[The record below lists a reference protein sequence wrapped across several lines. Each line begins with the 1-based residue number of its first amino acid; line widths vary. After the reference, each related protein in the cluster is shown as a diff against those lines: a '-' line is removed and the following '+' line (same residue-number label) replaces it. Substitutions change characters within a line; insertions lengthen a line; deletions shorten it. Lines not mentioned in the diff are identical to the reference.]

1 MAENVAKVTLEVGA
15 DTSKVAGQVAAAKA
29 QVEAS
34 AAGVDAAGRVTAATN
49 AQTAATSRLGE
60 QLKDIKKTY
69 GEQVEVVQGLI
80 GKLFAVGAVT
90 TTFYKIGEVIG
101 TQIVDKLTSAA
112 DKAND
117 FLMTVNRADAKAAI
131 KQISDRVQVLNA
143 ELASTDEIQQQAFRV
158 MAASG
163 NALGMM
169 LAKDGEKILEERKR
183 LVEQLKGLSNQI
195 AADEASAESAAAR
208 AAGLQQ
214 IQSLQQLTAMT
225 QSALKDAMSE
235 EDRIRADAEEKR
247 LAISAAYVK
256 LSAEQ
261 RLAVEAEVLAAIAAL
276 NAKAAAD
283 IEERRRKAEEEER
296 KRFEDAQRRADE
308 EADKY
313 RKWLDEQDKAAR
325 RVQQSWSNAYRAIRE
340 ESNRAFATD
349 QAASMV
355 QLAAQLRMEGTV
367 AAANMNQIIVQGV
380 G

>member
-1 MAENVAKVTLEVGA
+1 MAENVAKVTLEVGT

-29 QVEAS
+29 QVEAGN
-34 AAGVDAAGRVTAATN
+34 AGVDAAGRATAATN

-69 GEQVEVVQGLI
+69 GEQIEVVQGLI
-80 GKLFAVGAVT
+80 GKLFAVGAVA

-117 FLMTVNRADAKAAI
+117 FLMTVNRSDAKAAI

-143 ELASTDEIQQQAFRV
+143 ELASTDEIQQQAFRA

-163 NALGMM
+163 NALGML
-169 LAKDGEKILEERKR
+169 LAKDAEKILAERKR

-195 AADEASAESAAAR
+195 AANEASAESAAAR
-208 AAGLQQ
+208 TAGLQQ

-225 QSALKDAMSE
+225 QSALKDSMSE

-256 LSAEQ
+256 LSAQQ
-261 RLAVEAEVLAAIAAL
+261 RLAVEAEVLQAIAAL
-276 NAKAAAD
+276 NAKAEAD
-283 IEERRRKAEEEER
+283 IEERRRKAEEEKR
-296 KRFEDAQRRADE
+296 KRFEDDQRRAEE

-313 RKWLDEQDKAAR
+313 RRWLDDQENAAK
-325 RVQQSWSNAYRAIRE
+325 RVQQSWSNAYRAIRD

-355 QLAAQLRMEGTV
+355 QLAAQMRLEGTV